1 MEWIKRLGI
10 LVMALSL
17 LATAA
22 PPAALAQAV
31 PAESASPTAQES
43 NNGREAAAG
52 FANVLYVPGKAIA
65 CTLSA
70 GFWAGVMVLS
80 LGGAYKDTETAK
92 VINDGCGGKWVL
104 KGKDLP
110 SSQ

>member
-10 LVMALSL
+10 VVMALSL
-17 LATAA
+17 LTASMPLAAMAEEA
-22 PPAALAQAV
+22 PPENA
-31 PAESASPTAQES
+31 SATTQEPS
-43 NNGREAAAG
+43 TGREAAAG

-70 GFWAGVMVLS
+70 GFWAGAMVLS
-80 LGGAYKDTETAK
+80 LGGAYKDEFFAK
-92 VINDGCGGKWVL
+92 IIGEGCGGKWIL

-110 SSQ
+110 TPE

>member
-1 MEWIKRLGI
+1 MEWIKRLGS

-17 LATAA
+17 LTASMPLAATAQGA
-22 PPAALAQAV
+22 PPENASAT
-31 PAESASPTAQES
+31 AEEPSS
-43 NNGREAAAG
+43 GREVAAG

-70 GFWAGVMVLS
+70 GFWAGIMVLS
-80 LGGAYKDTETAK
+80 LGGAYKDAETAK
-92 VINDGCGGKWVL
+92 VVNEGCGGKWIL

>member
-1 MEWIKRLGI
+1 MEWITRSGI

-17 LATAA
+17 LTASV
-22 PPAALAQAV
+22 PPPALAQAA
-31 PAESASPTAQES
+31 PAESASPTAEEPA
-43 NNGREAAAG
+43 NGREAAAG

-70 GFWAGVMVLS
+70 GFWAGAMVLS
-80 LGGAYKDTETAK
+80 LGGAYKDEATAR
-92 VINDGCGGKWVL
+92 VINEGCGGKWVL

-110 SSQ
+110 SPQ